1 MRPARPAPTIAIV
14 FMTPRY
20 KTTAVPSKQA
30 GAFYACYFGVLGVVL
45 PFLGP
50 FLSQRGLDPVAVGL
64 VTAAFSLAKLGYAPF
79 LGGWVDRGRWFTGM
93 LSLHMA
99 VAIVAAVVIV
109 RVSDAWALG
118 AAFLVAGLGYGTVL
132 PLVEAAVLE
141 RPPTKGY
148 GYVRWWGSAGFIAFS
163 SVAALVLG
171 GGRLELFPVAL
182 LVSLVVLSLTA
193 VALEGEARPR
203 QTGGSG
209 ARVKGA
215 VWIVLVILTL
225 HQVAHGPYYGF
236 FSIHLREYGMGTGL
250 IAGLWSLAVLA
261 EMVAFVKGA
270 SLQKRF
276 GLRGLLGLA
285 LALTPL
291 RWLLLAL
298 PPTLPV
304 LIIAQLGHAITF
316 AAAHLAGVQ
325 LVQELVP
332 ADARRSA
339 QALYSGLAFGL
350 GIVIG
355 TAAAGPLYAAVSGRG
370 SFLVAAGFSALV
382 AAAWFIVAPRLG
394 EART

>member
-1 MRPARPAPTIAIV
+1 M
-14 FMTPRY
+14 
-20 KTTAVPSKQA
+20 
-30 GAFYACYFGVLGVVL
+30 LGVVL

-50 FLSQRGLDPVAVGL
+50 FLSQRGLEPVAVGL

-79 LGGWVDRGRWFTGM
+79 LGGWVDRGRWFSGM

-109 RVSDAWALG
+109 RVADAWALG

-141 RPPTKGY
+141 RPPTRGY

-163 SVAALVLG
+163 TVAALVLG
-171 GGRLELFPVAL
+171 GGRLDLFPVAL
-182 LVSLVVLSLTA
+182 LVSLVILSLVA

-203 QTGGSG
+203 QMGGSG
-209 ARVKGA
+209 AWVKGP

-285 LALTPL
+285 LGLTPL

-304 LIIAQLGHAITF
+304 LIVAQLGHAMTF

-370 SFLVAAGFSALV
+370 SFLVAAGFSAMV
-382 AAAWFIVAPRLG
+382 AAAWFIVAPRLSPERG
-394 EART
+394 